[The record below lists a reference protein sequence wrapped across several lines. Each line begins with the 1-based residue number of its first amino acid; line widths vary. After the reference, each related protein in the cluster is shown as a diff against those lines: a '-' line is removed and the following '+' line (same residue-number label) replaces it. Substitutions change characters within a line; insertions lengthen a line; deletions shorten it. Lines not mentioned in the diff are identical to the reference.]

1 VTNKWV
7 NSQQIPCFSLSILTL
22 IFQMNQ
28 VIEAKDGGSG
38 VTTGAISR
46 AKLQSNHHHQQTKP
60 SFFTGWMP
68 FLSPNHQCQSTEEK
82 NITSHG
88 LAYFKPTW
96 GVFQLCLR
104 PQIPCLLLINLE
116 YGNVYEHYCRA
127 FTDSLT

>member
-1 VTNKWV
+1 
-7 NSQQIPCFSLSILTL
+7 
-22 IFQMNQ
+22 MNQ

-60 SFFTGWMP
+60 SFLQAGCPSCRPTISVKALKRKISHPMD
-68 FLSPNHQCQSTEEK
+68 LL
-82 NITSHG
+82 TSNPPG
-88 LAYFKPTW
+88 G